1 MSVSLEA
8 NFCQIFQISSNF
20 ITVPRSCYQIGRQF
34 SISDDNRLDKT
45 YSVQKTAEECN
56 WECYHQD
63 DCKYWTWNEVTHQ
76 CWLKKSQGVLS
87 IRAGSTS
94 ASKVC
99 PGGCTM
105 HMFLRNYL
113 CILVMG
119 RTIFDVRS
127 FEAKNRVLE
136 FDYQRWTHLSLFV
149 VRKNDVRVYSMNN
162 LVSLMKAFIVCSF
175 EAKFSR
181 ESSTINRWT
190 RSS

>member
-1 MSVSLEA
+1 MPKNQDCILFNKAGQYQRNNWHVSGTKYCLHECKFGSKFLNCQMLQISA
-8 NFCQIFQISSNF
+8 NFIS
-20 ITVPRSCYQIGRQF
+20 VPRSCYQIGRQF

-99 PGGCTM
+99 PGG
-105 HMFLRNYL
+105 
-113 CILVMG
+113 
-119 RTIFDVRS
+119 
-127 FEAKNRVLE
+127 
-136 FDYQRWTHLSLFV
+136 
-149 VRKNDVRVYSMNN
+149 
-162 LVSLMKAFIVCSF
+162 
-175 EAKFSR
+175 
-181 ESSTINRWT
+181 
-190 RSS
+190 